1 MYNIDIKKFKTLFP
15 NCKNAEEI
23 CNLMDNLLSQEGID
37 TKERVNSFLAQCGH
51 ESGGF
56 TRFVENLN
64 YSAKGLRATFPR
76 YFPDDITAVAYER
89 KPEKIANKVYA
100 NRMNNGNES
109 SGDGWKFRGRGP
121 IQLTGKAN
129 YEMFSKDTSI
139 DLIQNPDLVLT
150 DNTVLLKTAIWFW
163 NKNKLN
169 EFADKKDIKS
179 MTKRINGG
187 FIGLEERQHNFD
199 FLMS

>member
-1 MYNIDIKKFKTLFP
+1 MYNIDIKKFKSIFP
-15 NCKNAEEI
+15 NCKNAEEL
-23 CNLMDNLLSQEGID
+23 CNLMDNLLSNNGID
-37 TKERVNSFLAQCGH
+37 TKERINSFLAQCGH

-64 YSAKGLRATFPR
+64 YSAKGLRATFPK
-76 YFPDDITAVAYER
+76 YFPDDAIATAYER
-89 KPEKIANKVYA
+89 KPEKIANRVYA
-100 NRMNNGNES
+100 NRMNNSNES

-129 YEMFSKDTSI
+129 YEMFSKDTGI
-139 DLIQNPDLVLT
+139 DLLQNPDLVLS
-150 DNTVLLKTAIWFW
+150 DNTILLKTAIWFW

-169 EFADKKDIKS
+169 DFADKKDIKG
-179 MTKRINGG
+179 MTKKINGG

-199 FLMS
+199 VLMS

>member
-1 MYNIDIKKFKTLFP
+1 MYNIDVKKFKTLFP
-15 NCKNAEEI
+15 NCKNAEEL
-23 CNLMDNLLSQEGID
+23 CNLMDNLLLQYGID
-37 TKERVNSFLAQCGH
+37 TKERVNSFIAQCGH

-64 YSAKGLRATFPR
+64 YSAKGLRTTFPK
-76 YFPDDITAVAYER
+76 YFPDDTTAIAYER

-100 NRMNNGNES
+100 NRMNNGSES

-129 YEMFSKDTSI
+129 YEMFSKDTGI

-150 DNTVLLKTAIWFW
+150 DNTTLLRTAIWFW
-163 NKNKLN
+163 NKNNLN
-169 EFADKKDIKS
+169 QYADKNDIKT
-179 MTKRINGG
+179 MTKKINGG
-187 FIGLEERQHNFD
+187 YIGLEERLHNFN